1 MCFSELDAAISA
13 AGLPTRVRFC
23 AAESAAQILQAA
35 VPYGKV
41 VLISEEGSDFALV
54 SRLCESLREFRPV
67 SVVLGKADGFA
78 GLFSLADDIR
88 AAVGVGARGALA
100 ARFFVTLRGGYSCAV
115 PLSPCAGGIFEA
127 EAPADTGWA
136 GYPLKSA
143 DFVVADGERM
153 RGRAAE
159 VLAECSLAALCAE
172 DIEID
177 AVFSRDRK
185 TFDFRTPAE
194 IALAAELTADGAKQL
209 FCASALFQIALRGAP
224 AFACTEAARAL
235 QKKTFRSLSACSLAL
250 FCYFTERYA
259 ELFRAGDPRDYYVP
273 AYAERVK
280 CCAAWAGCG
289 EKQLFKN
296 VRVPT
301 AAESFRRAAVFAE
314 CRNKLQTSAQLLQ
327 SYAEKLR
334 AKYYAAGGERPN
346 FGKNIL
352 QEAYEHAAE
361 LTPLLCPPVLERE
374 FGLLR
379 CDECALPV

>member
-1 MCFSELDAAISA
+1 MRGSFLLPTISA
-13 AGLPTRVRFC
+13 PPWASERGARLRRVF
-23 AAESAAQILQAA
+23 
-35 VPYGKV
+35 
-41 VLISEEGSDFALV
+41 
-54 SRLCESLREFRPV
+54 SLR
-67 SVVLGKADGFA
+67 
-78 GLFSLADDIR
+78 
-88 AAVGVGARGALA
+88 
-100 ARFFVTLRGGYSCAV
+100 
-115 PLSPCAGGIFEA
+115 CAGDIPA
-127 EAPADTGWA
+127 ADTGWA

-314 CRNKLQTSAQLLQ
+314 CRNKLQ
-327 SYAEKLR
+327 
-334 AKYYAAGGERPN
+334 
-346 FGKNIL
+346 IL

>member
-224 AFACTEAARAL
+224 AVACTSPPVRSRCFAILPSGMRSCSARAIL
-235 QKKTFRSLSACSLAL
+235 AITMCPPMRSVSSAVRHGQGAAKSSCSKTCACP
-250 FCYFTERYA
+250 
-259 ELFRAGDPRDYYVP
+259 PR
-273 AYAERVK
+273 
-280 CCAAWAGCG
+280 
-289 EKQLFKN
+289 
-296 VRVPT
+296 
-301 AAESFRRAAVFAE
+301 RRAFAVRRCLRSAATN
-314 CRNKLQTSAQLLQ
+314 CKLRRSFCKAMPKNCAQNIMRREGSARTSAKT
-327 SYAEKLR
+327 YCKR
-334 AKYYAAGGERPN
+334 RTN
-346 FGKNIL
+346 TRRN
-352 QEAYEHAAE
+352 
-361 LTPLLCPPVLERE
+361 
-374 FGLLR
+374 
-379 CDECALPV
+379 

>member
-1 MCFSELDAAISA
+1 M
-13 AGLPTRVRFC
+13 
-23 AAESAAQILQAA
+23 
-35 VPYGKV
+35 
-41 VLISEEGSDFALV
+41 
-54 SRLCESLREFRPV
+54 
-67 SVVLGKADGFA
+67 
-78 GLFSLADDIR
+78 
-88 AAVGVGARGALA
+88 
-100 ARFFVTLRGGYSCAV
+100 
-115 PLSPCAGGIFEA
+115 
-127 EAPADTGWA
+127 
-136 GYPLKSA
+136 
-143 DFVVADGERM
+143 
-153 RGRAAE
+153 
-159 VLAECSLAALCAE
+159 
-172 DIEID
+172 
-177 AVFSRDRK
+177 
-185 TFDFRTPAE
+185 
-194 IALAAELTADGAKQL
+194 
-209 FCASALFQIALRGAP
+209 
-224 AFACTEAARAL
+224 
-235 QKKTFRSLSACSLAL
+235 
-250 FCYFTERYA
+250 
-259 ELFRAGDPRDYYVP
+259 P